1 MRNAWAPLAL
11 ALLAACGDT
20 TIVDP
25 MERQPKARAF
35 AANPFFED
43 GRAMRQPPPGTVPRE
58 RIVQNPALTRGQ
70 VGEKDV
76 TEIPV
81 PLTRALLDLGHR
93 KFDIYCATCH
103 GLVGDG
109 RSPVAANM
117 ALRLP
122 PNLHDRTGMAVG
134 HYYQV
139 IANGFGLMPGYAA
152 ELSVEERWAVTAYL
166 RALQLSQAAPLALA
180 PPQERERLSKERP
193 R

>member
-1 MRNAWAPLAL
+1 MRGAFVIAAF

-20 TIVDP
+20 TIFDP
-25 MERQPKARAF
+25 MERQPKARGY

-43 GRAMRQPPPGTVPRE
+43 GRAMRQPPAGTVPRE
-58 RIVQNPALTRGQ
+58 RIVQNPALTRGM
-70 VGEKDV
+70 VDGKDV

-81 PLTRALLDLGHR
+81 PLTRAVLDLGRR

-117 ALRLP
+117 SLRLP
-122 PNLHDRTGMAVG
+122 PNLHDRVGMPVG

-139 IANGFGLMPGYAA
+139 VTNGFGLMPGYSA
-152 ELSVEERWAVTAYL
+152 ELDVQERWAVVAYL
-166 RALQLSQAAPLALA
+166 RALQLSQNAPLAVA

>member
-1 MRNAWAPLAL
+1 MRASPAL
-11 ALLAACGDT
+11 LPCALLAACADT

-70 VGEKDV
+70 VGDKDV

-81 PLTRALLDLGHR
+81 RLTRALLDLGHR

-122 PNLHDRTGMAVG
+122 PNLHDRVGMAVG
-134 HYYQV
+134 HYHQV
-139 IANGFGLMPGYAA
+139 ISHGFGLMPRDAA
-152 ELSVEERWAVTAYL
+152 GLSVQGGWAVVGHL
-166 RALQLSQAAPLALA
+166 RA
-180 PPQERERLSKERP
+180 PQVS
-193 R
+193 

>member
-1 MRNAWAPLAL
+1 MRGACALLAC

-35 AANPFFED
+35 APNTFFED

-58 RIVQNPALTRGQ
+58 RIVQNPALTRGR
-70 VGEKDV
+70 VGDKDV
-76 TEIPV
+76 TEIPI
-81 PLTRALLDLGHR
+81 PLTRAALDLGHR

-103 GLVGDG
+103 GLLGDG

-122 PNLHDRTGMAVG
+122 PNLHDRAGMAVG

-152 ELSVEERWAVTAYL
+152 ELNVEERWAVVAYL
-166 RALQLSQAAPLALA
+166 RALQLSQSAPLALA
-180 PPQERERLSKERP
+180 PPQEREKLAKERP

>member
-1 MRNAWAPLAL
+1 MRVPSAAVAC

-20 TIVDP
+20 TIFDP

-35 AANPFFED
+35 LANPFFED
-43 GRAMRQPPPGTVPRE
+43 GRAMRSPPPGTVPRE
-58 RIVQNPALTRGQ
+58 RIVQNPALTLGQ
-70 VGEKDV
+70 VGGKDV
-76 TEIPV
+76 TEIPL
-81 PLTRALLDLGHR
+81 PLTRSLVDAGHR

-117 ALRLP
+117 SLRLP
-122 PNLHDRTGMAVG
+122 PDLHDRAGMAVG

-152 ELSVEERWAVTAYL
+152 ELSVEERWAVIAYL
-166 RALQLSQAAPLALA
+166 RALQFSQSAPLSSA
-180 PPQERERLSKERP
+180 PLQERERLSKERP

>member
-1 MRNAWAPLAL
+1 MRNACAFLAF
-11 ALLAACGDT
+11 ALLAACADT

-58 RIVQNPALTRGQ
+58 RIVQNPALTRGR
-70 VGEKDV
+70 VGDKDV
-76 TEIPV
+76 TEIPF
-81 PLTRALLDLGHR
+81 PLTRAVLDLGHR

-122 PNLHDRTGMAVG
+122 PNLHDRAGMAVG

-152 ELSVEERWAVTAYL
+152 ELNVEERWAVVAYL

-180 PPQERERLSKERP
+180 PPQERERLSKEKP

>member
-1 MRNAWAPLAL
+1 MRNACALLAL

-20 TIVDP
+20 TIFDP

-35 AANPFFED
+35 AANPFFDD

-58 RIVQNPALTRGQ
+58 RVVQNPALTRGQ
-70 VGEKDV
+70 VGDKDV
-76 TEIPV
+76 TEIPL
-81 PLTRALLDLGHR
+81 PLTRTLLDVGHR

-103 GLVGDG
+103 GLIGDG

-117 ALRLP
+117 SLRLP

-152 ELSVEERWAVTAYL
+152 ELSVEERWAVIAYL